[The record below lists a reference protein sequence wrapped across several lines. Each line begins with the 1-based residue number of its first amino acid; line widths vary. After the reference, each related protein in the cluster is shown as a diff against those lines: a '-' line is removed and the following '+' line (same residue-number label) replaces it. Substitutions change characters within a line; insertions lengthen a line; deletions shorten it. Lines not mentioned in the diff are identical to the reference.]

1 MLHVAEEQY
10 QRGRGTACLPSRGTH
25 PNGAET
31 SVHTAVR
38 DVKYQRQGRKEM
50 KEGRGRQAEDSQ
62 S

>member
-10 QRGRGTACLPSRGTH
+10 QRGRGTACLPSQGTH

-38 DVKYQRQGRKEM
+38 DVKYQCQGRKEM
-50 KEGRGRQAEDSQ
+50 
-62 S
+62 